1 MKSSSI
7 SATKT
12 LDGRPAV
19 LVRIIGWSTLAFLI
33 LFFVN
38 NVLSIGYDVP
48 SGSFAFQDFNL
59 LDSVQPLVYCVGFF
73 AVIIWVVRTSD
84 RSLRVDS
91 KIISNFN
98 AYIIRGCFFAVLF
111 VGLVDASIAWLRV
124 ERLLPV
130 LFNSELAS
138 SLLRSSFIGPM
149 IHLPLVLLGFFI
161 ALFSRTLG
169 FTWLALMIVVAEL
182 LIVISRFVFS
192 YEQSLMGDLVRYWYA
207 ALFLFSSAHTLLEEG
222 HVRVDIV
229 FAGLSRRNKGKVN
242 AYGSILLGM
251 VTSLTIFLICLWS
264 KQAIV
269 NSPVMNFE
277 VSQTG
282 TAGMYIK
289 YQMAAFLLIFAV
301 TMQVQFVSYFFD
313 AVADMRNEPGKR
325 TPEPISH

>member
-1 MKSSSI
+1 MDTSSLSTG
-7 SATKT
+7 SSFEGK
-12 LDGRPAV
+12 PAV
-19 LVRIIGWSTLAFLI
+19 FVRILGWLTLAFMMAF
-33 LFFVN
+33 LFN
-38 NVLSIGYDVP
+38 NCLTYGFEIPDISRLFEDT
-48 SGSFAFQDFNL
+48 GSKSYTQL
-59 LDSVQPLVYCVGFF
+59 LVYL
-73 AVIIWVVRTSD
+73 ALLIITITWVAQTSG
-84 RSLRVDS
+84 RSLRSDANQ
-91 KIISNFN
+91 ITRFN
-98 AYIIRGCFFAVLF
+98 AYFVRGCFFAVLY
-111 VGLVDASIAWLRV
+111 VGVVDASIAWLRV

-130 LFNSELAS
+130 LFDQEMAS
-138 SLLRSSFIGPM
+138 ALLRSSFIGPW
-149 IHLPLVLLGFFI
+149 IHTPLVGLGFFT

-169 FTWLALMIVVAEL
+169 FTWLAVMIVAAEF

-207 ALFLFSSAHTLLEEG
+207 ALFLFASAHTLLEEG

-229 FAGLSRRNKGKVN
+229 FAGLSVRNKGRVN
-242 AYGSILLGM
+242 AWGSILLGM
-251 VTSLTIFLICLWS
+251 VTAVTIFLICLWS

-301 TMQVQFVSYFFD
+301 TMQMQFVSYFFE

-325 TPEPISH
+325 MPAPISH